1 MTNKII
7 FLDFDGVITNY
18 ENGFR
23 LNPEKL
29 MLLEHIIDA
38 TDCGLVISSAWR
50 CNDLQTTI
58 EDFSCN
64 AILKSFNNG
73 IIFPYCDR
81 IIGVTDQIP
90 SAKRGEEIAKWI
102 RDNNYIGKYVILD
115 DMDEMLDEQ
124 KPYFVMTDLWEGLS
138 EKDVEKTIGILN
150 D

>member
-1 MTNKII
+1 MTDKII

-18 ENGFR
+18 ESGFR

-29 MLLEHIIDA
+29 MLLEQIIDA

-73 IIFPYCDR
+73 IVF
-81 IIGVTDQIP
+81 
-90 SAKRGEEIAKWI
+90 
-102 RDNNYIGKYVILD
+102 
-115 DMDEMLDEQ
+115 
-124 KPYFVMTDLWEGLS
+124 PYFVMTDLWEGLS
-138 EKDVEKTIGILN
+138 EKDVEKTIRILN